1 MNARVGSLI
10 GIARRAG
17 KIAAGQAQV
26 EAMLKK
32 KKGFLLIMAEDAAGA
47 QSKYS
52 RWAGDLLLPVLITGT
67 KEELGKALGLSPRS
81 ILLILDQGFAK
92 AVLITHGKEMMS
104 GEQKA

>member
-1 MNARVGSLI
+1 MNQRISSLV

-17 KIAAGQAQV
+17 KIASGQAQV

-52 RWAGDLLLPVLITGT
+52 HWARDIKLPVLITGT

-81 ILLILDQGFAK
+81 ILLIMDQGFAK
-92 AVLITHGKEMMS
+92 AILNTKDKELMF
-104 GEQKA
+104 GE